1 MRGESSKRISSRR
14 GERVADEMSSAS
26 RAYGRPSVPPAEPG
40 FHIRQPLVFGIW
52 PAMDGF
58 NMLEATPGKRFPP
71 KNQIALADRKVG
83 PQHAVGIVVQA
94 PSATFPELLVTMVC
108 RSRSG
113 ARFSSRTDDDK
124 ARLIWSEDSL
134 FNFEFV
140 LHRWAAAR
148 SREGRR
154 SCPDDPGDGHIGR
167 DRHLLLGCHHLFHWR
182 RPAGMTERNDKCV
195 EEQNDTSTFYGAK
208 FLRQIHHCLP
218 SRVN

>member
-1 MRGESSKRISSRR
+1 MRGESSKRMSSRR
-14 GERVADEMSSAS
+14 GEREAGEMSSAS
-26 RAYGRPSVPPAEPG
+26 RASGRPSVPPAEPG
-40 FHIRQPLVFGIW
+40 FHIRQPLVFGVW
-52 PAMDGF
+52 LATDGF
-58 NMLEATPGKRFPP
+58 DTLEATPGSGVPA

-94 PSATFPELLVTMVC
+94 PTATLPELLVAMVC

-113 ARFSSRTDDDK
+113 ARFSSRTDNDK

-148 SREGRR
+148 SRKRRR

-167 DRHLLLGCHHLFHWR
+167 DRHLLLGCYHLFHWWHR
-182 RPAGMTERNDKCV
+182 AGMTERNDKCV

-208 FLRQIHHCLP
+208 FLRQIHHRLP
-218 SRVN
+218 SQVN